1 MKHLFILLTAMS
13 LSLFSTAQTTRNG
26 KIIGAIKEGG
36 NQKII
41 DAATITLLNSRDSSL
56 VKTAVTDKEGSFIF
70 EKVRDGSYLVAANS
84 IGHSVVYS
92 APFLVDEEHN
102 DINVGVLQLIPNT
115 KNLSEVVVTTQK
127 PLIERKAD
135 RTIVNVDAA
144 ISNAGTTALEVL
156 EKSPGVTVDK
166 DGNISLKGKQGV
178 MIMLDGKPSYLTG
191 PELTNLLKSMPS
203 ANLDQI
209 EIMTNP
215 SAKYD
220 AAGNAGII
228 NIKTKKNKQ
237 VGFNGNI
244 NLGYG
249 QGIYGKTNNS
259 LNLNYRT
266 GKFNLFALAS
276 VNYRKGFQHLDITR
290 RYKNADQTL
299 NAIFEQGADLNRIN
313 QNYNAKIGVDFYASK
328 KTTVGVVVTG
338 FTTPGSERNYNT
350 SFLKNNYDVV
360 DSIVTA
366 SSSEKSDW
374 KNGAVNLNFRRQIDS
389 TGRELTA
396 DLDYITY
403 KANRDQNFVNTSYSG
418 NWAKK
423 FTDNLVGELPSLINI
438 YTAKV
443 DYTHPLKSGLKIETG
458 VKTSFVKTNNKAG
471 YYIVLENVKLPDY
484 EKTNQFVYKENINA
498 AYLNLSK
505 EIKKWSLQTG
515 LRLENTNIDGN
526 QFGNPQRTDSSFK
539 QQYTSLFPTLFVSY
553 NANEK
558 NQFSFSYGRRIN
570 RPDYEDLNPF
580 LFFLDKYTYG
590 GGNPFLKPSYA
601 NTLEASH
608 TYKQFLTTTVNYT
621 NTKNLFA
628 DVFEQ
633 KGYATVIKKGNFGQ
647 TNTASISMSA
657 QIPVKKW
664 WMLIAYNEYNYSQ
677 YKGLLNAENINIAAG
692 NYLINLNNQITF
704 KKGWSAELSGF
715 YRTAGIEGQIKIGDM
730 GQVNVGV
737 QKQVLKNKGSVK
749 LNVRDLFYT
758 MPVSGSINFQR
769 TEATFAQRNDSRV
782 ATLSFVYR
790 FGKPIKGTQ
799 KRQTGGAGT
808 EQNRVK
814 TGSN

>member
-1 MKHLFILLTAMS
+1 MKHLFILLTALNFSIIS
-13 LSLFSTAQTTRNG
+13 LAQATRNG
-26 KIIGAIKEGG
+26 KITGAIKDGG

-41 DAATITLLNSRDSSL
+41 DAATITLLKSSDSSL
-56 VKTAVTDKEGSFIF
+56 IKTAVTDKEGSFIF
-70 EKVRDGSYLVAANS
+70 EKVRDGSYLVAANY
-84 IGHSVVYS
+84 IGHSLVYS
-92 APFLVDEEHN
+92 APFLVNEEHN
-102 DINVGVLQLIPNT
+102 DINVGVLQLIPIT
-115 KNLSEVVVTTQK
+115 KDLNEVVVTTKK

-166 DGNISLKGKQGV
+166 DGNVSLKGKQGV

-244 NLGYG
+244 NLAYG
-249 QGIYGKTNNS
+249 QGIYSKTNNS

-266 GKFNLFALAS
+266 GKFNLFALVSA
-276 VNYRKGFQHLDITR
+276 NYRKGFQHLDITR
-290 RYKNADQTL
+290 RYKNADKTL
-299 NAIFEQGADLNRIN
+299 NAIFEQEADLNRIN
-313 QNYNAKIGVDFYASK
+313 QNYNSKIGMDFYASK
-328 KTTVGVVVTG
+328 KTTFGVVLTG
-338 FTTPGSERNYNT
+338 FTTPASEKNYNT
-350 SFLKNNYDVV
+350 SFLKNRYDVV

-366 SSSEKSDW
+366 SSTEKSDW

-396 DLDYITY
+396 DVDYITY
-403 KANRDQNFVNTSYSG
+403 KSNRDQNFVNTSYSG

-438 YTAKV
+438 YTTKV
-443 DYTHPLKSGLKIETG
+443 DYTHPLKSGLKVETG
-458 VKTSFVKTNNKAG
+458 LKTSFVKTDNKAG
-471 YYIVLENVKLPDY
+471 YYNVLNDVKLPDY

-515 LRLENTNIDGN
+515 LRLENTNIEGN

-621 NTKNLFA
+621 NTKNLLA
-628 DVFEQ
+628 EVFEQ
-633 KGYATVIKKGNFGQ
+633 KEYATVIRKGNFGQ

-657 QIPVKKW
+657 EIPVKKW

-677 YKGLLNAENINIAAG
+677 YKGLLNGENINMAAG
-692 NYLINLNNQITF
+692 NYLININNQITL

-715 YRTAGIEGQIKIGDM
+715 YRTPGIEGQIKISDM

-758 MPVSGSINFQR
+758 MPVNGSINFQR

-782 ATLSFVYR
+782 ATISFVYR
-790 FGKPIKGTQ
+790 FGKPIKGAQ
-799 KRQTGGAGT
+799 NRKSGGAGT

-814 TGSN
+814 AGNN

>member
-1 MKHLFILLTAMS
+1 MKHLFILLAAMS
-13 LSLFSTAQTTRNG
+13 FSIISIAQATRSG
-26 KIIGAIKEGG
+26 KVIGAIKDGG
-36 NQKII
+36 NMKII
-41 DAATITLLNSRDSSL
+41 DAATITLIRSGDSSL
-56 VKTAVTDKEGSFIF
+56 VNTAVTDKEGSFVF

-84 IGHSVVYS
+84 IGHSLVYS

-102 DINVGVLQLIPNT
+102 DINVGVLQLFPVS
-115 KNLSEVVVTTQK
+115 KNLSEVVVATKK

-135 RTIVNVDAA
+135 RTVVNVDAA

-166 DGNISLKGKQGV
+166 DGNVSLKGKQGV

-191 PELTNLLKSMPS
+191 PELTNLLRSMPS

-244 NLGYG
+244 NLAYG
-249 QGIYGKTNNS
+249 QGIYSKTNNS

-266 GKFNLFALAS
+266 GKFNLFALVSA
-276 VNYRKGFQHLDITR
+276 NYRKGFQHLDITR
-290 RYKNADQTL
+290 RYKNADKTL
-299 NAIFEQGADLNRIN
+299 NAIFEQEADLNRIN
-313 QNYNAKIGVDFYASK
+313 QNYNSKIGMDFYASK
-328 KTTVGVVVTG
+328 KTTFGVVLTG
-338 FTTPGSERNYNT
+338 FTTPASEKNYNT
-350 SFLKNNYDVV
+350 SFLKNRYDVV

-366 SSSEKSDW
+366 SSTEKSDW

-396 DLDYITY
+396 DVDYITY
-403 KANRDQNFVNTSYSG
+403 KSNRDQNFVNTSYFG

-443 DYTHPLKSGLKIETG
+443 DYTHPLKSGLKVETG
-458 VKTSFVKTNNKAG
+458 LKTSFVKTDNKAG
-471 YYIVLENVKLPDY
+471 YYNVLNDVKLPDY

-515 LRLENTNIDGN
+515 LRLENTNIEGN
-526 QFGNPQRTDSSFK
+526 QFGNPQRSDSSFK

-621 NTKNLFA
+621 NTKNLLA
-628 DVFEQ
+628 EVFEQ
-633 KGYATVIKKGNFGQ
+633 KEYATVIRKGNFGQ

-677 YKGLLNAENINIAAG
+677 YKGLLNGENINMAAG
-692 NYLINLNNQITF
+692 NYLININNQITL

-715 YRTAGIEGQIKIGDM
+715 YRTPGIEGQIKISDM

-749 LNVRDLFYT
+749 LNIRDLFYT
-758 MPVSGSINFQR
+758 MPVNGSINFQR

-782 ATLSFVYR
+782 ATISFVYR
-790 FGKPIKGTQ
+790 FGKPIKGAQ
-799 KRQTGGAGT
+799 KRKTGGAGT

-814 TGSN
+814 AGNN